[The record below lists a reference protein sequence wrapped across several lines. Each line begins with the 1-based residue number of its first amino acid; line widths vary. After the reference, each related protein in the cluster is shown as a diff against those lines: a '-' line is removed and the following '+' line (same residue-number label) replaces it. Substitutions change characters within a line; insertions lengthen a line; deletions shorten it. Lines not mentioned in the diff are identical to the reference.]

1 MKRRINIDE
10 AMMSSLGLV
19 SEYENVDTNK
29 INKVASS
36 IKESV
41 IEKYAGIFINNPTQ
55 ENIEDFIRKY
65 MYNELTFFPRI
76 LEVIVDFIPSAFSKS
91 QPDHVLEGT
100 GVVGIKVHHKVVEL
114 PFLVR
119 DGELDPFDVI
129 QMDGQR
135 APYSRENFQKIIL
148 NLDRQIE
155 QEQQAVTAGGVE
167 SPYQGLEDYNNAAT
181 TPGFMGDVLAIRD
194 SQSLRRGAGMY
205 VTAGDYDYGFKKEAK
220 IFGIK
225 TKKEKEQE
233 LKQKQQSLKN
243 SQGDIMKQ
251 MDNAGLEESLKGMY
265 DFQDKQASEA
275 ENKLYPFSQRNRG
288 SLEHQ
293 FEKAVAKVEAEKP
306 TTKAPKG
313 TVEKEREEEKLADEA
328 DDEFMRKRQQHQED
342 MKKFNNSTFAY
353 NINQSIPNL
362 QDLKPVGGQRVKFGD
377 VSGEWFG
384 DDGTDNSPYAKYR
397 NNELVLGDSRD
408 TVRKSKNGHSYGT
421 FHVMQDPQSKKYYG
435 VSFDN
440 ANLPSDYDMSRLEDQ
455 KIIEEL
461 PQALIDNMKA
471 NNLLGGISKK
481 AEIITDLNAL
491 LEKTASIAPMTEEEM
506 EAIAF
511 VLSKKAHEE
520 HVAKLDKIANE
531 VEEPTR
537 REMAVIEKKASFKF
551 TDASSMKHGDF
562 IVFPEIDGSEVS
574 LTPAVILSDLDDTMV
589 NVKGKAFK
597 FVCSIDGRI
606 KVLDG
611 EKFLC
616 AKAEDKAFKL
626 PTTGFGSLKEG
637 DTFFALKGNKVI
649 APSAV
654 RSITAPR
661 IGSHDRYDENSIN
674 KICNIFECSTIDC
687 AENKKD
693 IYFSPSTPRGDSR
706 DSWRRGKFSIVTM
719 DGKKFENTTMHE
731 FLEAKSKETGLTQDK
746 INAVIPRWA
755 LDLEENGGKLL
766 TTDMQSPIIKVKG
779 VITTNFKTQE
789 EYDTKSRL
797 HEAGYDVEKTAFTV
811 NTVTVYCVDRKQN
824 IFNITVEYKDTEER
838 FMNLR
843 KQIFN
848 RVSKG
853 KLKAILRILK
863 FEGNTIS
870 EIIFKAKNEQK
881 AEYPIPTSCT
891 IKDIQELQG
900 GDVHN
905 VSKEAVKGAVQKY
918 INPLNIAKGLAL
930 ATASGL
936 VTDGVGQLLAKHP
949 VSPSVASK
957 LGGFAKFF
965 SESAELSGAF
975 EKAAQEYESEDFLDY
990 ARVLALS
997 GHFSEKVATAL
1008 EDHNNVY
1015 PSLKDVAHEIVMA
1028 KPVLEKFAYDLTAL
1042 KVNQSMHKTEMVPNN
1057 VIRGAIENMDTLY
1070 KMAYGIDNAISKD
1083 NLSFK

>member
-29 INKVASS
+29 INKVASN
-36 IKESV
+36 IGKSV

-76 LEVIVDFIPSAFSKS
+76 LEVIVDFIPSTFSKS
-91 QPDHVLEGT
+91 QPDHVSEGT

-205 VTAGDYDYGFKKEAK
+205 VTAGDYDYGFKKE
-220 IFGIK
+220 
-225 TKKEKEQE
+225 
-233 LKQKQQSLKN
+233 S
-243 SQGDIMKQ
+243 
-251 MDNAGLEESLKGMY
+251 
-265 DFQDKQASEA
+265 SEA

-293 FEKAVAKVEAEKP
+293 FEKAVAKVESEKP

-313 TVEKEREEEKLADEA
+313 TVEKEKEEE
-328 DDEFMRKRQQHQED
+328 R
-342 MKKFNNSTFAY
+342 
-353 NINQSIPNL
+353 
-362 QDLKPVGGQRVKFGD
+362 
-377 VSGEWFG
+377 
-384 DDGTDNSPYAKYR
+384 
-397 NNELVLGDSRD
+397 
-408 TVRKSKNGHSYGT
+408 
-421 FHVMQDPQSKKYYG
+421 
-435 VSFDN
+435 FD
-440 ANLPSDYDMSRLEDQ
+440 
-455 KIIEEL
+455 
-461 PQALIDNMKA
+461 
-471 NNLLGGISKK
+471 KK

-491 LEKTASIAPMTEEEM
+491 LEKAASIAPMTEEEM

-520 HVAKLDKIANE
+520 HVAKLDKIASE

-537 REMAVIEKKASFKF
+537 REMELIEKKASFKF

-574 LTPAVILSDLDDTMV
+574 LTPAVVLSDLDDTIV
-589 NVKGKAFK
+589 SVKGKSFK
-597 FVCSIDGRI
+597 FVCSADGRI

-616 AKAEDKAFKL
+616 AKAEDKAFRL
-626 PTTGFGSLKEG
+626 PTTGIGSLKEG

-654 RSITAPR
+654 LSITAPR
-661 IGSHDRYDENSIN
+661 IGDLNRYDENSIN

-706 DSWRRGKFSIVTM
+706 DAWRRGRFSVLTM
-719 DGKKFENTTMHE
+719 DGKKFESTTMHE

-746 INAVIPRWA
+746 INAVMPRWA
-755 LDLEENGGKLL
+755 LYLEDNGGKLL
-766 TTDMQSPIIKVKG
+766 TTDIQSPVIKVKG

-891 IKDIQELQG
+891 MKDIQELQG

-905 VSKEAVKGAVQKY
+905 VSKEAVKASVEKY
-918 INPLNIAKGLAL
+918 INPLNIAKGLAI

-936 VTDGVGQLLAKHP
+936 VTDGVGQILAKNP

-997 GHFSEKVATAL
+997 GHFSDKVATAL

-1042 KVNQSMHKTEMVPNN
+1042 KVNQSMHKAEMVPNN

-1070 KMAYGIDNAISKD
+1070 KMAYGIDNAITKD

>member
-29 INKVASS
+29 INKVASN
-36 IKESV
+36 IGKSV

-55 ENIEDFIRKY
+55 ENIEDFVRKY
-65 MYNELTFFPRI
+65 MYNELTFFPRV
-76 LEVIVDFIPSAFSKS
+76 LEVIVDFIPSTFSKS

-100 GVVGIKVHHKVVEL
+100 GVVGIKVHHKIVEL

-155 QEQQAVTAGGVE
+155 QEQQAVTAGGVG

-205 VTAGDYDYGFKKEAK
+205 VTAGDYDYGFKKEA
-220 IFGIK
+220 
-225 TKKEKEQE
+225 
-233 LKQKQQSLKN
+233 
-243 SQGDIMKQ
+243 
-251 MDNAGLEESLKGMY
+251 
-265 DFQDKQASEA
+265 SEA

-306 TTKAPKG
+306 TMKAPKG
-313 TVEKEREEEKLADEA
+313 TVEKEREEE
-328 DDEFMRKRQQHQED
+328 R
-342 MKKFNNSTFAY
+342 
-353 NINQSIPNL
+353 
-362 QDLKPVGGQRVKFGD
+362 
-377 VSGEWFG
+377 
-384 DDGTDNSPYAKYR
+384 
-397 NNELVLGDSRD
+397 
-408 TVRKSKNGHSYGT
+408 
-421 FHVMQDPQSKKYYG
+421 
-435 VSFDN
+435 FD
-440 ANLPSDYDMSRLEDQ
+440 
-455 KIIEEL
+455 
-461 PQALIDNMKA
+461 
-471 NNLLGGISKK
+471 KK

-520 HVAKLDKIANE
+520 YVAKLDKIASE

-537 REMAVIEKKASFKF
+537 REMELIEKKASFKF

-562 IVFPEIDGSEVS
+562 IVFPEMDGSEVS
-574 LTPAVILSDLDDTMV
+574 LTPAVVLSDLDDTMV
-589 NVKGKAFK
+589 DVKGKSFK

-626 PTTGFGSLKEG
+626 PTTGIGSLKEG

-649 APSAV
+649 APSAI
-654 RSITAPR
+654 RSVTAPR
-661 IGSHDRYDENSIN
+661 IGSHDRYDESSIN

-706 DSWRRGKFSIVTM
+706 DSWRRGKFSVVTM

-766 TTDMQSPIIKVKG
+766 TTDMQSPVIKVKG

-881 AEYPIPTSCT
+881 AEYPIPASCT
-891 IKDIQELQG
+891 MKDIQELQG

-905 VSKEAVKGAVQKY
+905 VSKEAVKASVEKY

-936 VTDGVGQLLAKHP
+936 VTDGVGQILAKNP

-1008 EDHNNVY
+1008 EDYNNVY

>member
-29 INKVASS
+29 INKVASN
-36 IKESV
+36 IGKSV

-55 ENIEDFIRKY
+55 ENIEDFVRKY
-65 MYNELTFFPRI
+65 MYNELTFFPRV
-76 LEVIVDFIPSAFSKS
+76 LEVIVDFIPSTFSKS

-100 GVVGIKVHHKVVEL
+100 GVVGIKVHHKIVEL

-205 VTAGDYDYGFKKEAK
+205 VTAGDYDYGFKKEA
-220 IFGIK
+220 
-225 TKKEKEQE
+225 
-233 LKQKQQSLKN
+233 
-243 SQGDIMKQ
+243 
-251 MDNAGLEESLKGMY
+251 
-265 DFQDKQASEA
+265 SEA

-306 TTKAPKG
+306 TMKAPKG
-313 TVEKEREEEKLADEA
+313 TVEKEREEE
-328 DDEFMRKRQQHQED
+328 R
-342 MKKFNNSTFAY
+342 
-353 NINQSIPNL
+353 
-362 QDLKPVGGQRVKFGD
+362 
-377 VSGEWFG
+377 
-384 DDGTDNSPYAKYR
+384 
-397 NNELVLGDSRD
+397 
-408 TVRKSKNGHSYGT
+408 
-421 FHVMQDPQSKKYYG
+421 
-435 VSFDN
+435 FD
-440 ANLPSDYDMSRLEDQ
+440 
-455 KIIEEL
+455 
-461 PQALIDNMKA
+461 
-471 NNLLGGISKK
+471 KK

-520 HVAKLDKIANE
+520 YVAKLDKIASE

-537 REMAVIEKKASFKF
+537 REMELIEKKASFKF

-562 IVFPEIDGSEVS
+562 IVFPEMDGSEVS
-574 LTPAVILSDLDDTMV
+574 LTPAVVLSDLDDTMV
-589 NVKGKAFK
+589 DVKGKSFK

-654 RSITAPR
+654 RSVTAPR
-661 IGSHDRYDENSIN
+661 IGSHDRYDESSIN

-706 DSWRRGKFSIVTM
+706 DSWRRGKFSVVTM

-881 AEYPIPTSCT
+881 AEYPIPASCT
-891 IKDIQELQG
+891 MKDIQELQG

-905 VSKEAVKGAVQKY
+905 VSKEAVKASVEKY

-936 VTDGVGQLLAKHP
+936 VTDGVGQILAKNP

-1008 EDHNNVY
+1008 EDYNNVY

>member
-205 VTAGDYDYGFKKEAK
+205 VTAGDYDYGFEKEAK

-233 LKQKQQSLKN
+233 LKQRQQSLKN
-243 SQGDIMKQ
+243 SQDDIMKQ
-251 MDNAGLEESLKGMY
+251 MESAGLEESLKE
-265 DFQDKQASEA
+265 ASEA

-293 FEKAVAKVEAEKP
+293 FEKAVAKVEAEKS
-306 TTKAPKG
+306 TMKAPKG
-313 TVEKEREEEKLADEA
+313 TVEKEKEKE
-328 DDEFMRKRQQHQED
+328 R
-342 MKKFNNSTFAY
+342 
-353 NINQSIPNL
+353 
-362 QDLKPVGGQRVKFGD
+362 
-377 VSGEWFG
+377 
-384 DDGTDNSPYAKYR
+384 
-397 NNELVLGDSRD
+397 
-408 TVRKSKNGHSYGT
+408 
-421 FHVMQDPQSKKYYG
+421 
-435 VSFDN
+435 FD
-440 ANLPSDYDMSRLEDQ
+440 
-455 KIIEEL
+455 
-461 PQALIDNMKA
+461 
-471 NNLLGGISKK
+471 KK
-481 AEIITDLNAL
+481 AEIITDLNDL

-520 HVAKLDKIANE
+520 RVAKLDKIANE

-537 REMAVIEKKASFKF
+537 REMELIEKKASFKF

-574 LTPAVILSDLDDTMV
+574 LTPAVILSDLDDTMI

-811 NTVTVYCVDRKQN
+811 NTITVYCVDRKQN

-905 VSKEAVKGAVQKY
+905 VSKEAVKASVEKY

-936 VTDGVGQLLAKHP
+936 VTDGVGQILAKHP

-1008 EDHNNVY
+1008 EDHSNVY

-1028 KPVLEKFAYDLTAL
+1028 KPVFEKFAYDLTAL
-1042 KVNQSMHKTEMVPNN
+1042 KVNQSMHKAEMVPNN

>member
-29 INKVASS
+29 INKVASN
-36 IKESV
+36 IGKSV

-55 ENIEDFIRKY
+55 ENIEDFVRKY
-65 MYNELTFFPRI
+65 MYNELTFFPRV
-76 LEVIVDFIPSAFSKS
+76 LEVIVDFIPSTFSKS

-205 VTAGDYDYGFKKEAK
+205 VTAGDYDYGFKKEA
-220 IFGIK
+220 
-225 TKKEKEQE
+225 
-233 LKQKQQSLKN
+233 
-243 SQGDIMKQ
+243 
-251 MDNAGLEESLKGMY
+251 
-265 DFQDKQASEA
+265 SEA

-306 TTKAPKG
+306 TMKAPKG
-313 TVEKEREEEKLADEA
+313 TVEKEREEE
-328 DDEFMRKRQQHQED
+328 R
-342 MKKFNNSTFAY
+342 
-353 NINQSIPNL
+353 
-362 QDLKPVGGQRVKFGD
+362 
-377 VSGEWFG
+377 
-384 DDGTDNSPYAKYR
+384 
-397 NNELVLGDSRD
+397 
-408 TVRKSKNGHSYGT
+408 
-421 FHVMQDPQSKKYYG
+421 
-435 VSFDN
+435 FD
-440 ANLPSDYDMSRLEDQ
+440 
-455 KIIEEL
+455 
-461 PQALIDNMKA
+461 
-471 NNLLGGISKK
+471 KK

-520 HVAKLDKIANE
+520 YVAKLDKIASE

-537 REMAVIEKKASFKF
+537 REMELIEKKASFKF

-562 IVFPEIDGSEVS
+562 IVFPEMDGSEVS
-574 LTPAVILSDLDDTMV
+574 LTPAVVLSDLDDTMV
-589 NVKGKAFK
+589 DVKGKSFK

-626 PTTGFGSLKEG
+626 PTTGIGSLKEG

-649 APSAV
+649 APSAI
-654 RSITAPR
+654 RSVTAPR
-661 IGSHDRYDENSIN
+661 IGSHDRYDESSIN

-706 DSWRRGKFSIVTM
+706 DSWRRGKFSVVTM

-766 TTDMQSPIIKVKG
+766 TTDMQSPVIKVKG

-881 AEYPIPTSCT
+881 AEYPIPASCT
-891 IKDIQELQG
+891 MKDIQELQG

-905 VSKEAVKGAVQKY
+905 VSKEAVKASVEKY

-936 VTDGVGQLLAKHP
+936 VTDGVGQILAKNP

-1008 EDHNNVY
+1008 EDYNNVY

>member
-76 LEVIVDFIPSAFSKS
+76 LEVIVDFIPSTFSKS

-205 VTAGDYDYGFKKEAK
+205 VTAGDYDYGFEKEAK

-225 TKKEKEQE
+225 TKKEKEAE
-233 LKQKQQSLKN
+233 LKKKQQSLKDSQN
-243 SQGDIMKQ
+243 SINEQ
-251 MDNAGLEESLKGMY
+251 MDNAGLEESLEGMY

-306 TTKAPKG
+306 TMKAPKG
-313 TVEKEREEEKLADEA
+313 TVEKEKEEE
-328 DDEFMRKRQQHQED
+328 R
-342 MKKFNNSTFAY
+342 
-353 NINQSIPNL
+353 
-362 QDLKPVGGQRVKFGD
+362 
-377 VSGEWFG
+377 
-384 DDGTDNSPYAKYR
+384 
-397 NNELVLGDSRD
+397 
-408 TVRKSKNGHSYGT
+408 
-421 FHVMQDPQSKKYYG
+421 
-435 VSFDN
+435 FD
-440 ANLPSDYDMSRLEDQ
+440 
-455 KIIEEL
+455 
-461 PQALIDNMKA
+461 
-471 NNLLGGISKK
+471 KK

-520 HVAKLDKIANE
+520 YVAKLDKIASE

-537 REMAVIEKKASFKF
+537 REMAMIEKKASFKF

-574 LTPAVILSDLDDTMV
+574 LTPAVVLSDLDDTMV
-589 NVKGKAFK
+589 DIKGKPFK

-626 PTTGFGSLKEG
+626 PTTGIGSLKEG

-654 RSITAPR
+654 RSVTAPR
-661 IGSHDRYDENSIN
+661 IGSHDRYDESSIN

-766 TTDMQSPIIKVKG
+766 TTDMQSPVIKVKG

-881 AEYPIPTSCT
+881 AEYPIPASCT

-949 VSPSVASK
+949 VSPNVASK

-1057 VIRGAIENMDTLY
+1057 IIRGAIENMDTLY
-1070 KMAYGIDNAISKD
+1070 KMAYGIDNAIDKD
-1083 NLSFK
+1083 NLTFN

>member
-29 INKVASS
+29 INKVASN
-36 IKESV
+36 IGKSV

-65 MYNELTFFPRI
+65 MYNELTFFPRV
-76 LEVIVDFIPSAFSKS
+76 LEVIVDFIPSTFSKS

-155 QEQQAVTAGGVE
+155 QEQQAVAAGGVE

-205 VTAGDYDYGFKKEAK
+205 VTAGDYDYGFKKEA
-220 IFGIK
+220 
-225 TKKEKEQE
+225 
-233 LKQKQQSLKN
+233 
-243 SQGDIMKQ
+243 
-251 MDNAGLEESLKGMY
+251 
-265 DFQDKQASEA
+265 SEA

-313 TVEKEREEEKLADEA
+313 TVEKEKEEE
-328 DDEFMRKRQQHQED
+328 R
-342 MKKFNNSTFAY
+342 
-353 NINQSIPNL
+353 
-362 QDLKPVGGQRVKFGD
+362 
-377 VSGEWFG
+377 
-384 DDGTDNSPYAKYR
+384 
-397 NNELVLGDSRD
+397 
-408 TVRKSKNGHSYGT
+408 
-421 FHVMQDPQSKKYYG
+421 
-435 VSFDN
+435 FD
-440 ANLPSDYDMSRLEDQ
+440 
-455 KIIEEL
+455 
-461 PQALIDNMKA
+461 
-471 NNLLGGISKK
+471 KK

-491 LEKTASIAPMTEEEM
+491 LEKTASIAPMTEGEM

-537 REMAVIEKKASFKF
+537 REMAMIEKKASFKF

-649 APSAV
+649 APSAI

-661 IGSHDRYDENSIN
+661 IGSYDRYDESSIN

-779 VITTNFKTQE
+779 VITTSFKTQE

-811 NTVTVYCVDRKQN
+811 NTVTIYCVDRKQN

-936 VTDGVGQLLAKHP
+936 VTDGVGQILAKNP

-1028 KPVLEKFAYDLTAL
+1028 KPVFEKFAYDLTAL

>member
-65 MYNELTFFPRI
+65 IYNELTFFPRI
-76 LEVIVDFIPSAFSKS
+76 LEVIVDFIPSTFSKS

-155 QEQQAVTAGGVE
+155 QEQQAVTAGGAE

-205 VTAGDYDYGFKKEAK
+205 VTAGDYDYGFEKEAK

-243 SQGDIMKQ
+243 SQNSISEQ
-251 MDNAGLEESLKGMY
+251 MDNAGLEESLEGMY

-306 TTKAPKG
+306 TMKAPKG
-313 TVEKEREEEKLADEA
+313 TVEKEKEEE
-328 DDEFMRKRQQHQED
+328 R
-342 MKKFNNSTFAY
+342 
-353 NINQSIPNL
+353 
-362 QDLKPVGGQRVKFGD
+362 
-377 VSGEWFG
+377 
-384 DDGTDNSPYAKYR
+384 
-397 NNELVLGDSRD
+397 
-408 TVRKSKNGHSYGT
+408 
-421 FHVMQDPQSKKYYG
+421 
-435 VSFDN
+435 FD
-440 ANLPSDYDMSRLEDQ
+440 
-455 KIIEEL
+455 
-461 PQALIDNMKA
+461 
-471 NNLLGGISKK
+471 KK

-537 REMAVIEKKASFKF
+537 REMAMIEKKASFKF

-589 NVKGKAFK
+589 DVKGKAFK

-654 RSITAPR
+654 TSITAPR

-848 RVSKG
+848 RISKG

-881 AEYPIPTSCT
+881 AEYPIPASCT

-936 VTDGVGQLLAKHP
+936 VTDGVGQLLAKYP
-949 VSPSVASK
+949 ASPNVASK

-990 ARVLALS
+990 ARVIALS

-1057 VIRGAIENMDTLY
+1057 IIRGAIENMDTLY
-1070 KMAYGIDNAISKD
+1070 KMAYGIDNAIDKD
-1083 NLSFK
+1083 NLTFK